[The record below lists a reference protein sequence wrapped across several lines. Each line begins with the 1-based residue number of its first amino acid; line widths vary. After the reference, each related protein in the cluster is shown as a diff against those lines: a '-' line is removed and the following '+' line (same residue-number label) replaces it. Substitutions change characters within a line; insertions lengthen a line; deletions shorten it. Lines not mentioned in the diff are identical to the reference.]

1 MNFLQGFFLN
11 HLVSSKTVP
20 ASPQAD
26 LHLDLD
32 KPIVYALKTLSSSDL
47 LTLQRACRD
56 LGLPD
61 PLTPMTINGQTITRY
76 VCLNM
81 PKQLFSSTPRKAY
94 QDQFKTL
101 LNLHQGD
108 SEIDVQ
114 LVPVTLFWGRAPGYE
129 GHKPWFS
136 ILKASSPN
144 WINKAFTILF
154 RGRDNLIRFSKPI
167 SLQRLNRDYGD
178 DPNLATKL
186 EKIAYTHFARQKL
199 AAKGPK
205 LPDRNKMRRALLASN
220 EIHQAIVKASQE
232 QGISLAQAEQ
242 KATHYLNEI
251 ASDFSY
257 PMVRFGDKVLTW
269 IWHRIYQGIVV
280 NNAETVR
287 NLAQKCHE
295 IVFLP
300 CHRSHMDYLLLSSV
314 IYQQGM
320 TPPHIAA
327 GVNLN
332 FFPAGPIFRRGG
344 AFFIRRTF
352 KGNPLYASVFKAY
365 LSYLFSKGYSLE
377 FFTEGG
383 RSRTGRL
390 LPAKTGML
398 GMTIEAMQQSP
409 NRPIALIPVCLGY
422 DHVMEVATYVKEL
435 QGQKKQKESFLQ
447 VLSITKKLGNFG
459 QGFVNFGEP
468 ILLNQFLDQ
477 VQPQWREQGD
487 LTLSPEFSH
496 TINQLG
502 RSVMTGINNA
512 AAVNALPLCSLV
524 LLASKRHTL
533 SKEQLLTQVSA
544 YLVLLKQVP
553 YSQQVSLPSGEANN
567 DNAGGAIG
575 GAQALLDSALS
586 LNKFHIYQDSL
597 GDIISIAADQSMLLT
612 FYRNNII
619 HLFALPA
626 LMTSLVQHYDGI
638 TLDQLQAKLNQ
649 VYPLIQAELFLP
661 WNAEEMWQQ
670 GRAYLQQL
678 VQLGWINQQDDATN
692 PDSSSYRINPNL
704 RTQAYLLANIIDETI
719 QRYHIVLSLLQS
731 PTQIELASLA
741 KQSTQ
746 VAERLGQIHGI
757 RAPEFFDQKVLQV
770 FIEQL
775 QQQAYIDEAGNINPA
790 SLGELHQLTR
800 QLLSDEVLWTI
811 EHTIDNQ
818 YRQASS

>member
-1 MNFLQGFFLN
+1 MNFLQRFFLK
-11 HLVSSKTVP
+11 HLVASKTVP
-20 ASPQAD
+20 SCPQTD
-26 LHLDLD
+26 LQIDVD

-47 LTLQRACRD
+47 LTLQRTCQK
-56 LGLPD
+56 LNLPD
-61 PLTPMTINGQTITRY
+61 PLTPLAINQQNINRY
-76 VCLNM
+76 VCLNK
-81 PKQLFSSTPRKAY
+81 PKRLFSKTPRKAY
-94 QDQFKTL
+94 EDQFKIL
-101 LNLHQGD
+101 LDLHQNND
-108 SEIDVQ
+108 DIDVQ

-136 ILKASSPN
+136 ILRASSPN

-154 RGRDNLIRFSKPI
+154 RGRDSLIRFSKPL
-167 SLQRLNRDYGD
+167 SLQRLYRDYGD

-186 EKIAYTHFARQKL
+186 EKIAYTHFTRQKL

-205 LPDRNKMRRALLASN
+205 LPQRNKMRQDLLASDV
-220 EIHQAIVKASQE
+220 IHQAIVKASQE
-232 QGISLAQAEQ
+232 QNISLAEAEK
-242 KATHYLNEI
+242 KATRYLDEI

-257 PMVRFGDKVLTW
+257 PLVRLGDKVLTW
-269 IWHRIYQGIVV
+269 VWNRIYQGIMV

-287 NLAQKCHE
+287 NLAHKGYE

-300 CHRSHMDYLLLSSV
+300 CHRSHMDYLLLSSI

-398 GMTIEAMQQSP
+398 GMTIEAMQNTP

-422 DHVMEVATYVKEL
+422 DHVMEVSTYMKEL
-435 QGQKKQKESFLQ
+435 QGQKKQKESFWQ
-447 VLSITKKLGNFG
+447 VLSITNKLRNFG

-468 ILLNQFLDQ
+468 ILLNQFLDRAHQ
-477 VQPQWREQGD
+477 DWRGENN
-487 LTLSPEFSH
+487 LTESALFPA

-502 RSVMTGINNA
+502 REVMTGINRA

-533 SKEQLLTQVSA
+533 SREQLLTQLTS
-544 YLVLLKQVP
+544 YLSLLNNVEFSP
-553 YSQQVSLPSGEANN
+553 LVSLPQG
-567 DNAGGAIG
+567 NAESVL
-575 GAQALLDSALS
+575 QAALS
-586 LNKFHIYQDSL
+586 MDKFRVYQDCL
-597 GDIISIAADQSMLLT
+597 GEIISIEPDQSMLLT

-626 LMTSLVQHYDGI
+626 LIASLVQHDEGT
-638 TLDQLQAKLNQ
+638 TLEQLESDLKQL
-649 VYPLIQAELFLP
+649 YPLIKAELFLP
-661 WNAEEMWQQ
+661 WDADEMWQQ
-670 GRAYLQQL
+670 GQKYLAHL
-678 VQLGWINQQDDATN
+678 VQQGWLECEMNANTERYFSVNQHK
-692 PDSSSYRINPNL
+692 
-704 RTQAYLLANIIDETI
+704 TQIRLLANIIDETI
-719 QRYHIVLSLLQS
+719 QRYHIVLTLLQRDQ
-731 PTQIELASLA
+731 PVELKTLA
-741 KQSTQ
+741 QQSTQ
-746 VAERLGQIHGI
+746 IAERLAQLHGI
-757 RAPEFFDQKVLQV
+757 RAPEFFDVKVLQI

-775 QQQAYIDEAGNINPA
+775 QSQQYIDHQDQVNKPA
-790 SLGELHQLTR
+790 LHQLHQLTR
-800 QLLSDEVLWTI
+800 NLLSDEVLSTI
-811 EHTIDNQ
+811 EDTIANQ
-818 YRQASS
+818 DQTDPCH

>member
-1 MNFLQGFFLN
+1 MNFMQGFFLN
-11 HLVSSKTVP
+11 HLVTSKTVP
-20 ASPQAD
+20 VNPQAD

-47 LTLQRACRD
+47 LTLQRACGE

-61 PLTPMTINGQTITRY
+61 PLAPMVINGQSLTRY
-76 VCLNM
+76 VCLNK
-81 PKQLFSSTPRKAY
+81 PRRLFSRTQRKAY

-101 LNLHQGD
+101 LQLHQGD
-108 SEIDVQ
+108 ADIDVQ

-287 NLAQKCHE
+287 NLAQKGHE

-477 VQPQWREQGD
+477 SQPQWREQDD
-487 LTLSPEFSH
+487 LTQSADFSQ

-502 RSVMTGINNA
+502 RAVMTGINNA

-533 SKEQLLTQVSA
+533 SKEQLVTQVSA
-544 YLVLLKQVP
+544 YLSLLSQVP
-553 YSQQVSLPSGEANN
+553 FSAQVSLPIDSA
-567 DNAGGAIG
+567 AGDDIMDEVH
-575 GAQALLDSALS
+575 ALLDSALN
-586 LNKFHIYQDSL
+586 LNKFRIYQDSL
-597 GDIISIAADQSMLLT
+597 GDIISIADDQSMLLT

-626 LMTSLVQHYDGI
+626 LITSLVQHHEGI
-638 TLDQLQAKLNQ
+638 TQDQLKAKLDR

-661 WNAEEMWQQ
+661 WNTEQMWQQ
-670 GRAYLQQL
+670 SQGYLKQL
-678 VQLGWINQQDDATN
+678 LALGWLNEQINDAEQQVKYA
-692 PDSSSYRINPNL
+692 INANL

-719 QRYHIVLSLLQS
+719 QRYHIVLTLLQTPS
-731 PTQIELASLA
+731 PVELNTLA
-741 KQSTQ
+741 EQSTQ
-746 VAERLGQIHGI
+746 VAERLAQIHGI
-757 RAPEFFDQKVLQV
+757 RAPEFFDKKVLQV

-775 QQQAYIDEAGNINPA
+775 QQQAYINHEGKINQLA
-790 SLGELHQLTR
+790 LTELHQLTR

-818 YRQASS
+818 YHQAS